1 MRTREQILDLLESII
16 EYKDQTASDK
26 MEDIAELLR
35 EESNGR
41 DDCLSRVTSD

>member
-1 MRTREQILDLLESII
+1 MRSREQILDLLESII

-35 EESNGR
+35 EESN
-41 DDCLSRVTSD
+41 DN